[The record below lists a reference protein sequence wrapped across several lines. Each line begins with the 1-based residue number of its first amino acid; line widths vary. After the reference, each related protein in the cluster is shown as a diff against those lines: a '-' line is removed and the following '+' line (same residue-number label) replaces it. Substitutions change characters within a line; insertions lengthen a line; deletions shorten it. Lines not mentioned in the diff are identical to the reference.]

1 MTFFDLIYLVHG
13 NLWRRKTRVLMT
25 IGGVLIGSMAIILL
39 IALGLGMQKN
49 LMESIGNLGDLT
61 TLTVRVPAACTLPL
75 RERPQSCQNV
85 LLNPEL
91 VEKIRTS
98 SAVVEASP
106 QVFLKSSPAYLR
118 YKNMESNVVVVGVEP
133 SRLASVGYPL
143 ARGEMV
149 ITAGKVVIG
158 PKVCEYMFDLRK
170 RQPVQPQLDLLE
182 EWVDLTIQ
190 RTVQTNDEVEA
201 PEAGVRRLRVQVI
214 GVLGETG
221 GASDYMIY
229 YPLSEVDR
237 WNRWLTGKNI
247 RREVEG
253 YDQIVIKMADAA
265 SAAELDQALTS
276 AGYEVDA
283 PRKVIEQFNR
293 FFVSLQWMLGGI
305 GAVALLISA
314 FGISN
319 TMLMAI
325 YERTREI
332 GLLKSLGAKNSDI
345 LALFLAEAGALG
357 LVGGILGALLAV
369 TLCAVVTQGGA
380 GVLSQIDGFVS
391 MPGIGIPG
399 LNGGTTL
406 LVPPWLVF
414 FAVVFTAFTGVFSGI
429 YPAIRA
435 ASMQP
440 LDALRHE

>member
-1 MTFFDLIYLVHG
+1 MTFFDLIYLVHA

-25 IGGVLIGSMAIILL
+25 VGGVLIGSLAIILL

-49 LMESIGNLGDLT
+49 LIDSIGKLGDLT
-61 TLTVRVPAACTLPL
+61 ILTVRVPAACTLPP
-75 RERPQSCQNV
+75 RERPQNCQKV
-85 LLNPEL
+85 LLKDEL

-133 SRLASVGYPL
+133 LHLSSLGYPL
-143 ARGEMV
+143 SRGEMAV
-149 ITAGKVVIG
+149 SSGQVVIG

-170 RQPVQPQLDLLE
+170 HQPVQTELDLLR
-182 EWVDLTIQ
+182 EWVDLNIQ
-190 RTVQTNDEVEA
+190 RTIQMDNENEV
-201 PEAGVRRLRVQVI
+201 PEAGVRHLRVQVM
-214 GVLGETG
+214 GVLAETG

-229 YPLSEVDR
+229 YPLNEVER

-247 RREVEG
+247 RREIEG
-253 YDQIVIKMADAA
+253 YDQIVVKMADAA
-265 SAAELDQALTS
+265 SAAQLDRALTS
-276 AGYEVDA
+276 IGYEVDA

-293 FFVSLQWMLGGI
+293 FFVSLQLMLGGI

-332 GLLKSLGAKNSDI
+332 GLLKSLGAKNAHI

-357 LVGGILGALLAV
+357 LLGGVLGVLVAV
-369 TLCAVVTQGGA
+369 TIRGLITQGGA
-380 GVLSQIDGFVS
+380 GILSQIDGFVS
-391 MPGIGIPG
+391 MPGMGIPG
-399 LNGGTTL
+399 LNGSTTL
-406 LVPPWLVF
+406 FIPLWLII
-414 FAVVFTAFTGVFSGI
+414 FAVVFTALMGVLSGI